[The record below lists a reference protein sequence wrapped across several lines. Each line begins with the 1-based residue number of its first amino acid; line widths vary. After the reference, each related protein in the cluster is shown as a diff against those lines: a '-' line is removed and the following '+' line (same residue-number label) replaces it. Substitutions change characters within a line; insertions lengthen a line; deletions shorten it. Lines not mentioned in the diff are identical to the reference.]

1 MSNWLIFSI
10 GFLAQLFFAG
20 RLITQWFLSERS
32 KKVETPSLFWKL
44 SLMGSI
50 LMFMYGYFREDVAIM
65 LGQVIIYIV
74 YIRNLQLQNKWT
86 GENSFLKFIYIGV
99 PIIIGAY
106 LIFISKLDLNYLVS
120 SENIASWLIWFGILG
135 QVVFNTRFFYQWLYS
150 EKKKESTLPFGFWVL
165 SLAGAL
171 LILTYGLLRNDPV
184 LIASHCFGGIVYIR
198 NILLLKNST
207 I

>member
-1 MSNWLIFSI
+1 MSNWLIYSI

-32 KKVETPSLFWKL
+32 KKVETPALFWKL

-99 PIIIGAY
+99 PLIIGSY

-198 NILLLKNST
+198 NIFLLKNNT
-207 I
+207 N

>member
-1 MSNWLIFSI
+1 MSNWLIYSI

-20 RLITQWFLSERS
+20 RLITQWLLSERS
-32 KKVETPSLFWKL
+32 KKVETPALFWKL

-99 PIIIGAY
+99 PLIIGSY

-198 NILLLKNST
+198 NIFLLKNNT
-207 I
+207 N

>member
-1 MSNWLIFSI
+1 MSNWLIYSI

-20 RLITQWFLSERS
+20 RLITQWLLSERS

-44 SLMGSI
+44 SLLGSI

-99 PIIIGAY
+99 PLLIGSY
-106 LIFISKLDLNYLVS
+106 LIFISKLDLSYLVS

-171 LILTYGLLRNDPV
+171 LILAYGLLRNDPV

-198 NILLLKNST
+198 NIFLLKNNT
-207 I
+207 V